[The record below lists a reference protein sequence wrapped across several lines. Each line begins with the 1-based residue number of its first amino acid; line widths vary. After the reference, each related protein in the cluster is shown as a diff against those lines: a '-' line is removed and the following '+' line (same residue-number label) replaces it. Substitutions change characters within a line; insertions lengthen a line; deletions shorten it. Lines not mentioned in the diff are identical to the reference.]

1 VLLLHP
7 GGWDGGDKVDLEST
21 ATRLAQAG
29 YVVANANYRLAS
41 STVRFPVPLQDSWC
55 ALAWLRLHAGE
66 LELDPRRIAVM
77 GYSAGAN
84 LALMMG
90 LNPTSPTQA
99 PDCPNGATVPP
110 VAVVSGS
117 GPSDLTTL
125 ADPTGQVAKYIG
137 QPLSEAPELYRA
149 ASPVAHV
156 GPGAPPIL
164 LIHGTVDFFVDNGQS
179 EELYGALK
187 AAGDEVTLLQLAGSG
202 HTLNPGADE
211 GAGTLGTLSID
222 EPEAWPV
229 IVDFLMRTIGAPS
242 P

>member
-1 VLLLHP
+1 
-7 GGWDGGDKVDLEST
+7 
-21 ATRLAQAG
+21 
-29 YVVANANYRLAS
+29 
-41 STVRFPVPLQDSWC
+41 
-55 ALAWLRLHAGE
+55 
-66 LELDPRRIAVM
+66 
-77 GYSAGAN
+77 
-84 LALMMG
+84 
-90 LNPTSPTQA
+90 
-99 PDCPNGATVPP
+99 
-110 VAVVSGS
+110 
-117 GPSDLTTL
+117 
-125 ADPTGQVAKYIG
+125 
-137 QPLSEAPELYRA
+137 
-149 ASPVAHV
+149 VAHV